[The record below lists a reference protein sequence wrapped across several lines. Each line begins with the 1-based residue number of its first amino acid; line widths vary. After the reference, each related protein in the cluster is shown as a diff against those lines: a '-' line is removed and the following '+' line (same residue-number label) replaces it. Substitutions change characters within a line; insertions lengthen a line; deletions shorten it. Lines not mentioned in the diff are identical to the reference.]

1 MSTIVTNR
9 TSAADNGRSNPKH
22 VQFYGKKDEDFD
34 LWLENF
40 LARTKRIRLSDPA
53 EHLELFRASL
63 EGTARHAFDNLDA
76 IHRSS
81 IDLAAHK
88 LRGVFTFT
96 RKQQWLAHFGDA
108 KYESEEET
116 FQLFGVRV
124 GRLNRKA
131 YPELAESPHL
141 EMLCVQSFIAGLPSD
156 LRKVVGSQEPTTLD
170 DAIIVAEK
178 HDAIVKLTRRWDPKK
193 LPSKSYLTSMKADDS
208 KSEPVELF
216 DKAHGGKQP
225 ITLCSLQQN
234 INSSNKQQHQKLG
247 EIGKT
252 LADLTK
258 ANPAPK
264 VVTLE
269 APVMTPNH
277 YNPYRFDNRPSFR
290 PQHYSSHYRKP
301 YDRTSFNQIRC
312 WNCGG
317 QGHVQAKCPKFD
329 QVPSRQTQRSN
340 RASPP
345 PNFQA
350 RPQKNN
356 VALNI

>member
-1 MSTIVTNR
+1 MVKSANRQHGDSRKKQKATEARTSKSLQTSGRVAKSTATQKALAPRKTSATARAPHPATAIVASNSSTASIHIARIIDDVATASHPRTLAQQQIEIIDDHRPARTFQALRTPPSWSHLEPSANQTDSVSTTELKHVLSSVLTANQQLMSTIVTNR
-9 TSAADNGRSNPKH
+9 TSAADNGRSYPKH

-178 HDAIVKLTRRWDPKK
+178 QDAFV
-193 LPSKSYLTSMKADDS
+193 
-208 KSEPVELF
+208 
-216 DKAHGGKQP
+216 
-225 ITLCSLQQN
+225 
-234 INSSNKQQHQKLG
+234 
-247 EIGKT
+247 
-252 LADLTK
+252 
-258 ANPAPK
+258 
-264 VVTLE
+264 
-269 APVMTPNH
+269 
-277 YNPYRFDNRPSFR
+277 
-290 PQHYSSHYRKP
+290 
-301 YDRTSFNQIRC
+301 
-312 WNCGG
+312 
-317 QGHVQAKCPKFD
+317 
-329 QVPSRQTQRSN
+329 
-340 RASPP
+340 
-345 PNFQA
+345 
-350 RPQKNN
+350 
-356 VALNI
+356 